1 MSKANLPKIQDIVKD
16 VDEAF
21 KNDQFK
27 LLVNQPPPKEWQ
39 MINKYANNSVYLP
52 IDKVEY
58 LLDKIIQEWK
68 IEILECKQL
77 FNSVMTTVR
86 VHYKNPVSN
95 QWFFHDGVGCSEL
108 QTKAGTGNLTPD
120 FANINK
126 GAVEMAAPISK
137 TMAIKD
143 ACDHIGRIFGRDLNR
158 KNIIEFEQS
167 YSKPLE
173 VPKVTEDEIKEILRL
188 VKTRDELNKQ
198 WFKLSD
204 SDQLNYADLFNEKIN
219 EIENG
224 F

>member
-1 MSKANLPKIQDIVKD
+1 
-16 VDEAF
+16 
-21 KNDQFK
+21 
-27 LLVNQPPPKEWQ
+27 

-86 VHYKNPVSN
+86 VHYKNPVTN

-158 KNIIEFEQS
+158 KNIIAFEQS

-173 VPKVTEDEIKEILRL
+173 VPKVTEDEIKEILIL

>member
-1 MSKANLPKIQDIVKD
+1 MSLPKIQDLVKD

-27 LLVNQPPPKEWQ
+27 LLVNQQPPEKWLRV
-39 MINKYANNSVYLP
+39 NKYANNSIYLP

-58 LLDKIIQEWK
+58 LLDKIIQHWK
-68 IEILECKQL
+68 VEILECKQI
-77 FNSVMTTVR
+77 FNAVMTIVR
-86 VHYKNPVSN
+86 VHYRHPVDGV
-95 QWFFHDGVGCSEL
+95 WYFHDGVGCKEL
-108 QTKAGTGNLTPD
+108 QTKADTGNLTPD

-158 KNIIEFEQS
+158 KGIAAFELS
-167 YSKPLE
+167 YSEPVQKP
-173 VPKVTEDEIKEILRL
+173 VITEDQIKELIKDL
-188 VKTRDELNKQ
+188 KTKSDLDNIWKG
-198 WFKLSD
+198 LSERE
-204 SDQLNYADLFNEKIN
+204 QMEFLDLFLDKQK
-219 EIENG
+219 EIEDG